1 MKIQPSNN
9 RVVFLINDITALG
22 GTERMCSMIA
32 NELCDAGFD
41 VTIISRYEAKEET
54 FFPLN
59 PSITRMQQYKK
70 ASSKLQHLLMPFSIL
85 SLIKQIKPGLVI
97 SCDTQM
103 CLYSSIPLRST
114 NHIAWEHF
122 NSDIC
127 TKFGSRWFGRRLASR
142 FCKKIVV
149 LTTSDKTNWV
159 NNLQTD
165 PNKVIVIPNPLPIRR
180 IERWAETERKNIV
193 LAVGRMTA
201 QKGFDT
207 LIKSWAKIDQ
217 ESKHNWMLRIVGP
230 TGSARP
236 ELEQLI
242 KQHSLEQSVEL
253 IAESMQMESEYQQAS
268 MYVMSSRYEGF
279 GLTLIEAMG
288 QGLPVIAFNCPMGP
302 SEIIADKY
310 GRLLPPDDIEE
321 MATSIASFLADPK
334 LRYEYGKL
342 AYHRSEEYETHK
354 IIQHWTSMINQL
366 SGPEL

>member
-1 MKIQPSNN
+1 MKNPSSNN
-9 RVVFLINDITALG
+9 SVVFLINDITALG

-32 NELCDAGFD
+32 NELCAAGFNI
-41 VTIISRYEAKEET
+41 TIISKHEGKNEP
-54 FFPLN
+54 FFPLHA
-59 PSITRMQQYKK
+59 SISRIQLFKN
-70 ASSKLQHLLMPFSIL
+70 ASSKQQHLLLPFSIHNV
-85 SLIKQIKPGLVI
+85 IKRLKPGLII

-103 CLYSSIPLRST
+103 CLYSSIPLRGK

-127 TKFGSRWFGRRLASR
+127 TKFGSRWFGRRLASK

-149 LTTSDKTNWV
+149 LTTSDKTNWI
-159 NNLQTD
+159 NRLQAD
-165 PNKVIVIPNPLPIRR
+165 PNKVIVIPNPLPVKRV
-180 IERWAETERKNIV
+180 ECWNETERKNIV

-201 QKGFDT
+201 QKGFDN

-217 ESKHNWMLRIVGP
+217 ESKHNWTLRIVGP
-230 TGSARP
+230 PGSAKP

-242 KQHSLEQSVEL
+242 KEFKLEQSVEL
-253 IAESMQMESEYQQAS
+253 VPASLQIESEYKQAS

-321 MATSIASFLADPK
+321 MATSIASFLSNPE
-334 LRYEYGKL
+334 LRDEYGKL
-342 AYHRSEEYETHK
+342 AYQRSEDYEPHK
-354 IIQHWTSMINQL
+354 IIHHWTSMIHQL
-366 SGPEL
+366 

>member
-1 MKIQPSNN
+1 MKKLPSSNS
-9 RVVFLINDITALG
+9 VVFLINDITALG

-32 NELCDAGFD
+32 NELCAAGFAI
-41 VTIISRYEAKEET
+41 TIISKHEGKNEP
-54 FFPLN
+54 FFPLHA
-59 PSITRMQQYKK
+59 SISRIQLYKN
-70 ASSKLQHLLMPFSIL
+70 ASSKHHFLLPFSIFKVINHL
-85 SLIKQIKPGLVI
+85 KPGLVI

-103 CLYSSIPLRST
+103 CLYSSIPLRGKK
-114 NHIAWEHF
+114 HIAWEHF

-127 TKFGSRWFGRRLASR
+127 TKFGSRWFGRRLASK

-159 NNLQTD
+159 NNLQAD
-165 PNKVIVIPNPLPIRR
+165 PNKVIVIPNPLPIKR
-180 IERWAETERKNIV
+180 IERWTETKRENIV

-207 LIKSWAKIDQ
+207 LIKSWAKIDP
-217 ESKHNWMLRIVGP
+217 ESKHNWKLRIVGP
-230 TGSARP
+230 AGSAKP

-242 KQHSLEQSVEL
+242 KEFKLEQSVEL
-253 IAESMQMESEYQQAS
+253 IPASLQIESEYQQAS

-310 GRLLPPDDIEE
+310 GKLLPPDDIEE
-321 MATSIASFLADPK
+321 MATSIARFLTEPE
-334 LRYEYGKL
+334 LRYEFGKL
-342 AYHRSEEYETHK
+342 AHHRSEDYEPHK
-354 IIQHWTSMINQL
+354 IIHHWTSMINQL
-366 SGPEL
+366 